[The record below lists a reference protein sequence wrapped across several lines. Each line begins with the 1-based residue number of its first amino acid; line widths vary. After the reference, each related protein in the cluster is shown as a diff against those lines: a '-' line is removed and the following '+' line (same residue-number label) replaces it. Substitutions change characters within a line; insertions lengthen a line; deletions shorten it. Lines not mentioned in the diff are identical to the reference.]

1 MLDLDTDN
9 IGVGIVPPQG
19 TSPTFTGNFAYSM
32 DGVFETAT
40 TFAYYGLVGE
50 VTSDGTSKVAGLAD
64 YNELNTAQT
73 PAVTLAGTY
82 TAYATNAGRST
93 MQLTINGAASPNN
106 LTLYQASSSLV
117 LHVDVDSTGVGL
129 GTIGLGTFEQQQ

>member
-1 MLDLDTDN
+1 
-9 IGVGIVPPQG
+9 
-19 TSPTFTGNFAYSM
+19 
-32 DGVFETAT
+32 
-40 TFAYYGLVGE
+40 
-50 VTSDGTSKVAGLAD
+50 VAGLAD

-82 TAYATNAGRST
+82 TADATNAGRST